1 MKNELKKFPNV
12 TGIYVIERI
21 IDKSGVETNQS
32 YSKKVSYTATST
44 IETASILTKEIDVEL
59 NAKVVTLQPGATL
72 PLTFTTQSPH
82 SMLVLDVAVTTNN
95 KNFSA
100 TLDDIVIDHI
110 ESYIWGGNSTFTVSI
125 KNNGTTSISTSGVV
139 ARLKVEILNEFKLI

>member
-12 TGIYVIERI
+12 TGIYVMERI
-21 IDKSGVETNQS
+21 IDKSGFETNQS
-32 YSKKVSYTATST
+32 YSKKVSSTATST
-44 IETASILTKEIDVEL
+44 VATASILTKEIDVEL

-100 TLDDIVIDHI
+100 TLDDIVIDNI
-110 ESYIWGGNSTFTVSI
+110 ESYIWGGNSTFTV
-125 KNNGTTSISTSGVV
+125 
-139 ARLKVEILNEFKLI
+139 